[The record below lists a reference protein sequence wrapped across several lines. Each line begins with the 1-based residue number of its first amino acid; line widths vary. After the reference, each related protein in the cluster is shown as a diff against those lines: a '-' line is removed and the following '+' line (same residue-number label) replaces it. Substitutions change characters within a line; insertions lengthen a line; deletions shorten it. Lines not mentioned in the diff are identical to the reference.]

1 MPVKIIQNIDK
12 YYIEVFLILFAVVYI
27 LNYFVGKNTN
37 LRMAASW
44 VHDNREVFEQNFA
57 ILGVS
62 NGQPG
67 GALLDEESASCY
79 KFYATGRVNCH
90 FAMTTIDLK
99 KRQDI
104 LSNYFLSIIWPE
116 KDRVTIDVN
125 E

>member
-62 NGQPG
+62 NGQSG